1 MKRIN
6 IKSIRALLA
15 IGMLLAGNALWSG
28 CGNDETLTD
37 KTPDTE
43 IPSPKKTGFTFQLSG
58 MGSNARAITDAA
70 TEAEKEIKTLYV
82 AFFYKDEADDAQSR
96 LENIYVYDTDVTSG
110 DGFPEKRKITQ
121 ADGSYTISKPGTVGN
136 YLAYFIANPDDGLKT
151 ELATYQATVTG
162 DTPTT
167 LGTFESELVTGS
179 TSGSLTT
186 TNGLIMVSSKESIE
200 IKESNGAAKEI
211 KMTRLAAR
219 FDFINTQPD
228 FVTITNVKFVNE
240 PVKSVLIPQETET
253 SDTYLSSN
261 ESAKNWP
268 ETEEGSNTMTVYTYE
283 NLNSNTGE
291 NMNYTAIDIAYS
303 IDLDGADKGNAAVNK
318 TLRIDL
324 KEQNVPLAVLRN
336 HLYRIYLNC
345 VTGIYAVSVEDWTS
359 STTVTIPNASLAI
372 TYTETDLGKIG
383 DYVYSNDGK
392 LEFSDGG
399 LRKMYLDGSL
409 EWIWNQTNA
418 DRPSPDEN
426 KGTCIGVVISND
438 VSEKDRAAG
447 FTHGYVMSAK
457 ASTESYA
464 FKTAEA
470 DGTVKDDNVEITRI
484 SKVVDAFADMDGYTH
499 CEKIKDQGTHP
510 ALAACQDGSVVP
522 QTPKSGNLKPS
533 EWYLPSVGMVYQMI
547 KNFGGTFSNYNN
559 TTTYINEKNYAL
571 LGNSA
576 DMAPKINK
584 MIEKIDGYT
593 QFLGY
598 TGSITSLLSSTPVA
612 KTGYITSI
620 HFNHGG
626 TLFGSNGAFGI
637 NSGSPLTSA
646 LPIRPFFVW

>member
-6 IKSIRALLA
+6 IKSIRVLLA

-28 CGNDETLTD
+28 CSDNETLAD

-43 IPSPKKTGFTFQLSG
+43 IPSPQKTGFTFQLSG
-58 MGSNARAITDAA
+58 MGTNARATTEGA
-70 TEAEKEIKTLYV
+70 TEAEKKIETLYV

-96 LENIYVYDTDVTSG
+96 LENIYVYDSSVTDLT
-110 DGFPEKRKITQ
+110 DKRTITETN
-121 ADGSYTISKPGTVGN
+121 GSYTISQPGTVGN
-136 YLAYFIANPDDGLKT
+136 YLAYFIANPDEGLKT

-179 TSGSLTT
+179 TSGNLSA

-240 PVKSVLIPQETET
+240 PVQSVLIPQETET

-261 ESAKNWP
+261 ESAKNWT
-268 ETEEGSNTMTVYTYE
+268 ETVEESNTMTVYTYE

-303 IDLDGADKGNAAVNK
+303 IDLDGKGDQNEAVNK

-345 VTGIYAVSVEDWTS
+345 VTGIYAVSVEDWTN

-383 DYVYSNDGK
+383 DYVYSSNDGK

-409 EWIWNQTNA
+409 EWIWDQTGA
-418 DRPSPDEN
+418 ERPSPDAS

-464 FKTAEA
+464 FKTKE
-470 DGTVKDDNVEITRI
+470 DGGTVADDNVEITRI

-499 CEKIKDQGTHP
+499 CETIKGQGTHP

-522 QTPKSGNLKPS
+522 QTPKNGDLTPS
-533 EWYLPSVGMVYQMI
+533 EWYLPSVGQVYQMI

-598 TGSITSLLSSTPVA
+598 TGSITCMLSSTPVA

-637 NSGSPLTSA
+637 NSSPLTSSF
-646 LPIRPFFVW
+646 PIRPFFVW

>member
-28 CGNDETLTD
+28 CGDNETLTD

-58 MGSNARAITDAA
+58 MGTNARATTEGA
-70 TEAEKEIKTLYV
+70 TEAEKKIETLYV

-96 LENIYVYDTDVTSG
+96 LENIYVYDSSVTDLT
-110 DGFPEKRKITQ
+110 DKRTITKESE
-121 ADGSYTISKPGTVGN
+121 SYTISQPGTVGN

-179 TSGSLTT
+179 TSGNLSA

-219 FDFINTQPD
+219 FDFINTQPTL
-228 FVTITNVKFVNE
+228 VTITSVKFANE
-240 PVKSVLIPQETET
+240 PVQSVLIPQETAT
-253 SDTYLSSN
+253 PDTYLTSN
-261 ESAKNWP
+261 ESAKNWT
-268 ETEEGSNTMTVYTYE
+268 ETVEGSNTMTVYTYE
-283 NLNSNTGE
+283 NLNSNTGG

-303 IDLDGADKGNAAVNK
+303 IDLDGKDGEDAAVNK

-409 EWIWNQTNA
+409 EWIWDQTNA
-418 DRPSPDEN
+418 DRPSPDAS

-499 CEKIKDQGTHP
+499 CETIKDQGTHP
-510 ALAACQDGSVVP
+510 ALAACQDGSVVAN
-522 QTPKSGNLKPS
+522 TPKDGDLTPS
-533 EWYLPSVGMVYQMI
+533 EWYLPSVGMIYQMI
-547 KNFGGTFSNYNN
+547 RNFGGTFSGYDAK
-559 TTTYINEKNYAL
+559 TTYNSDRYYSII
-571 LGNSA
+571 GNAA
-576 DMAPKINK
+576 DLAAKINK
-584 MIEKIDGYT
+584 MINKIDGST
-593 QFLGY
+593 QFVGAQY
-598 TGSITSLLSSTPVA
+598 GTSMLSSTPVNR
-612 KTGYITSI
+612 TGFVTSI
-620 HFNHGG
+620 HFDHGG
-626 TLFGSNGAFGI
+626 IGFGI
-637 NSGSPLTSA
+637 NSNKELNTK
-646 LPIRPFFVW
+646 LFVRPFFVW

>member
-28 CGNDETLTD
+28 CGDNETLTD

-58 MGSNARAITDAA
+58 MGTNARATTEGA
-70 TEAEKEIKTLYV
+70 TEAEKKIETLYV

-96 LENIYVYDTDVTSG
+96 LENIYVYDSNVTDN
-110 DGFPEKRKITQ
+110 DENFPKKRKITQ
-121 ADGSYTISKPGTVGN
+121 EGGSYKISEPGTVGN
-136 YLAYFIANPDDGLKT
+136 YLAYFIANPDEGLKT
-151 ELATYQATVTG
+151 ELANYQATVTG

-167 LGTFESELVTGS
+167 LGTFESGLVTGS

-219 FDFINTQPD
+219 FDFINTQSTL
-228 FVTITNVKFVNE
+228 VTITSVKFANE
-240 PVKSVLIPQETET
+240 PVQSVLIPQETAT
-253 SDTYLSSN
+253 PDTYLSSN
-261 ESAKNWP
+261 ESAKTWT
-268 ETEEGSNTMTVYTYE
+268 ETVEGSNTMTVYTYE
-283 NLNSNTGE
+283 NLNSNTGG

-303 IDLDGADKGNAAVNK
+303 IDLDGADNGNAAVSK

-409 EWIWNQTNA
+409 EWIWDQTNA
-418 DRPSPDEN
+418 ERPSPDEN

-457 ASTESYA
+457 ASTDSYA

-470 DGTVKDDNVEITRI
+470 DGTVKDDDVEITRI
-484 SKVVDAFADMDGYTH
+484 SKVADAFADMDGYTH
-499 CEKIKDQGTHP
+499 CETIKGQGTHP
-510 ALAACQDGSVVP
+510 ALAACQDGSSVVP
-522 QTPKSGNLKPS
+522 QTPKDNGDLTPS

-547 KNFGGTFSNYNN
+547 KNFGGTFYNTN
-559 TTTYINEKNYAL
+559 RAYNDSPYYEIVGKA
-571 LGNSA
+571 A
-576 DMAPKINK
+576 DIAAKINK
-584 MIEKIDGYT
+584 MIGTIEGCT
-593 QFLGY
+593 PFVGANSG
-598 TGSITSLLSSTPVA
+598 GSFMVSSTPVDR
-612 KTGYITSI
+612 TGYKTTI

-626 TLFGSNGAFGI
+626 DGFGI
-637 NSGSPLTSA
+637 NSNEKIEGKT
-646 LPIRPFFVW
+646 PIRPFFVW

>member
-6 IKSIRALLA
+6 IKSIRVLLA

-28 CGNDETLTD
+28 CSDNETLAD

-43 IPSPKKTGFTFQLSG
+43 IPSPQKTGFTFQLSG
-58 MGSNARAITDAA
+58 MGSNARATTEGA

-82 AFFYKDEADDAQSR
+82 AFFYKDETDETQSR
-96 LENIYVYDTDVTSG
+96 LENIYVYDTNVEGLTD
-110 DGFPEKRKITQ
+110 KRTIKKE
-121 ADGSYTISKPGTVGN
+121 DGSYTISQPGTVGN
-136 YLAYFIANPDDGLKT
+136 YLAYFIANPDEGLKT

-179 TSGSLTT
+179 TSGNLSA

-200 IKESNGAAKEI
+200 IKESNGATKEI

-240 PVKSVLIPQETET
+240 PVQSVLIPQETET

-261 ESAKNWP
+261 ESAKNWT
-268 ETEEGSNTMTVYTYE
+268 ETVEESNTMTVYTYE

-303 IDLDGADKGNAAVNK
+303 IDLDGKEGQNDAVNK

-418 DRPSPDEN
+418 DRPSPDAN

-499 CEKIKDQGTHP
+499 CETIKGQGTHP
-510 ALAACQDGSVVP
+510 ALAACQDGSVVAN
-522 QTPKSGNLKPS
+522 TPKNGDLTPS

-547 KNFGGTFSNYNN
+547 INFGGTFYNAN
-559 TTTYINEKNYAL
+559 KAYNDSPYYEIVGKAVDI
-571 LGNSA
+571 A
-576 DMAPKINK
+576 AKINK
-584 MIEKIDGYT
+584 MIEKIEGYT
-593 QFLGY
+593 QFVGGNY
-598 TGSITSLLSSTPVA
+598 GGSSMVSSTPVNR
-612 KTGYITSI
+612 TGYKTTI

-626 TLFGSNGAFGI
+626 DGFGI
-637 NSGSPLTSA
+637 NSNEQLEKQS
-646 LPIRPFFVW
+646 PIRPFFVW